1 MSDYS
6 IKGYSWKCS
15 DGAETTDV
23 WKASPAARAATRPVT
38 KKLRELE
45 RMASFKGNLFKP
57 AFTYN
62 FKGYPRHHPINLA
75 AFPQRHVDFDMHS
88 IEPGYGFPLHLHD
101 YADEN
106 YLVIGGKGKI
116 VIEGKVL
123 DAEIH
128 DVFYIPPGK
137 WHCAFN
143 PAGNT
148 EVFHLFI
155 FQTPRVSDELS
166 ELGYVEITKSQWD
179 QLGLPKKKWELQ
191 KKRR

>member
-1 MSDYS
+1 MSSDYS
-6 IKGYSWKCS
+6 LNGYKWRCA
-15 DGAETTDV
+15 DGNATADV
-23 WKASPAARAATRPVT
+23 WNNSPEAQNALKPVMQN
-38 KKLRELE
+38 LRELE
-45 RMASFKGNLFKP
+45 KLTNHKGNLFKP

-62 FKGYPRHHPINLA
+62 FPGYPRHHPINLA
-75 AFPQRHVDFDMHS
+75 AFPQRTVDFDMHS
-88 IEPGYGFPLHLHD
+88 IEPGYGFPIHLHD

-116 VIEGKVL
+116 VIEDEIY

-143 PAGNT
+143 PVENT

-155 FQTPRVSDELS
+155 LQAPRVSDELS
-166 ELGYVEITKSQWD
+166 ELGYIEITKSQWD
-179 QLGLPKKKWELQ
+179 KLDLPKKSWENNQ
-191 KKRR
+191 